1 MLAAMTT
8 STFTVA
14 PVAGA
19 LGAEITGVDLRSA
32 DDATIEALRRTI
44 DERLVVFVRDQDLTL
59 DDLDA
64 LTDRLGGKGETPFL
78 HSVDGHPGLVRVV
91 REATETGG
99 YNFGGS
105 WHSDWSFQT
114 APPSLTLL
122 HAWDVPPYGGD
133 TLWANQYLAYETLS
147 PGLRATLDGLRAVHS
162 AGWAYSADGV
172 LARTQATRSMRID
185 TTDDA
190 LAEHE
195 HPVVVTH
202 PRTGRRALFLNPT
215 YTVRFAGWTV
225 AESKPLL
232 DVLQRHATRDAN
244 VCRFRWSNR
253 VLAIW
258 DNRVT
263 QHNALNDYDG
273 FRRELYRTTVAGTV
287 PA

>member
-1 MLAAMTT
+1 MSTA
-8 STFTVA
+8 TFTVA
-14 PVAGA
+14 PIAGA
-19 LGAEITGVDLRSA
+19 LGAEITGVDLRTTA
-32 DDATIEALRRTI
+32 DDALDALRRAI
-44 DERLVVFVRDQDLTL
+44 DERLVVFVRDQNLSL
-59 DDLDA
+59 DDLDV
-64 LTDRLGGKGETPFL
+64 LTARLGGQGETPFL
-78 HSVDGHPGLVRVV
+78 RSVEGHPGLVRVIK
-91 REATETGG
+91 EASETRTF
-99 YNFGGS
+99 NFGGS
-105 WHSDWSFQT
+105 WHSDWSFQV

-122 HAWDVPPYGGD
+122 HARDVPPYGGD

-147 PGLRATLDGLRAVHS
+147 AGLRSTLDGLVAVHS
-162 AGWAYSADGV
+162 AGWAYASDGV
-172 LARTQATRSMRID
+172 LARSQSSRTMQID

-195 HPVVVTH
+195 HPVVITH

-215 YTVRFAGWTV
+215 YTVRFAGWTE

-232 DVLQRHATRDAN
+232 DQLQRHATRDAF
-244 VCRFRWSNR
+244 VCRFRWSND